1 MLTII
6 VATEDYQQAQKQLL
20 NLSPEVEALE
30 WRLDYLSDIQYD
42 KITAICKQVNKPI
55 ILTLR
60 RVKDGGFF
68 KGNDEQHRHHLTQ
81 LAQCHADYLDIESDI
96 DEAVL
101 EQAAQYCSII
111 RSHHDFK
118 QTPTDLNALLTTLR
132 HPSAS
137 IIKLVT
143 QGNSTLDSLRILICL
158 ASQPTGSL
166 AAHCMGED
174 GLPSRFLGKIMGSA
188 ISYAQPDDDNTILP
202 HLPTLADYQLHRH
215 EQLNAHTKIYGL
227 IGDPVSHSQGANFHN
242 CYFTEHN
249 INAVYIKMRIKKKE
263 LTDFFFYANQLNIKG
278 LSITMPL
285 KQAVIEF
292 IDDSQLH
299 VNAINTIAFNQITY
313 GINTD
318 GEGALLALQQA
329 TIINDKKILI
339 LGAGGSAIGL
349 LAALRNEPYQ
359 QIDVYNRTQSKLTTL
374 AQHYPIHCRSLA
386 QAQQQQYDIIINTLP
401 LQAQIALL
409 NDLITL
415 IESQTQSLVV
425 MDIDY
430 SPRDT
435 PILKAA
441 QQIGAKCVYGEAMF
455 IEQAKLQQRYWQKND

>member
-6 VATEDYQQAQKQLL
+6 VATEDYPQAQQQLL
-20 NLSPEVEALE
+20 NSPPEVEAVE
-30 WRLDYLSDIQYD
+30 WRLDYLTEIQYD
-42 KITAICKQVNKPI
+42 QITAICQQVNKPI

-81 LAQCHADYLDIESDI
+81 LAQCHADYVDIESDI
-96 DEAVL
+96 NEEIL
-101 EQAAQYCSII
+101 EQAAQHCPII

-118 QTPTDLNALLTTLR
+118 QTPADLNTLVTTLR

-137 IIKLVT
+137 LIKLVT
-143 QGNSTLDSLRILICL
+143 QANSTIDSLRMLVCL

-188 ISYAQPDDDNTILP
+188 ISYAQRDDDNTILP
-202 HLPTLADYQLHRH
+202 HLPTLADYQLHRYP
-215 EQLNAHTKIYGL
+215 QLNPQTDIYGL
-227 IGDPVSHSQGANFHN
+227 IGDPVSHSQGASFHN
-242 CYFTEHN
+242 PYFTEHN
-249 INAVYIKMRIKKKE
+249 INAVYVKMRIKKKE

-285 KQAVIEF
+285 KQAAIEF
-292 IDDSQLH
+292 IDDSQPH
-299 VNAINTIAFNQITY
+299 VNAINTIAFNQITQ

-318 GEGALLALQQA
+318 GKGALFALQQA
-329 TIINDKKILI
+329 TVINDKKILI

-349 LAALRNEPYQ
+349 LSALRNEPYQ

-374 AQHYPIHCRSLA
+374 AQHYPIHCCSLA

-401 LQAQIALL
+401 IQAQIALL
-409 NDLITL
+409 NDLIPL
-415 IESQTQSLVV
+415 IQSQSQSLVV
-425 MDIDY
+425 MDIVY

-441 QQIGAKCVYGEAMF
+441 QQIGANCVYGEAMF
-455 IEQAKLQQRYWQKND
+455 IEQAKLQQLYWRQND